1 MTVDFNDYFWGE
13 KNNGFDVLYHNM
25 KYGLVASKELSEF
38 FREKSNIEE
47 QNSKLMSKLAHKA
60 STGTLNSTFAPVW
73 TILRTSAEKLSTLHM
88 QMVQKLTELVKDVAK
103 YADELHKKHKSVK
116 EEESQTLDCVKAIQS
131 STTEVQKAR
140 DLYSNKVL
148 ELEKLRKDSASQK
161 DIEKLETKL
170 RKLQEDY
177 KVLLE
182 KHNPIKNEFERRMTQ
197 TCKRFQEIEEVHLRQ
212 MKEFLS
218 TYLELLQN
226 NHDMVGQVHSD
237 FKRQFLDMTVDKLL
251 EQFVLNKYTGL
262 EKPEMPELEFIPLSI
277 NQQLSA
283 TSATRLNQPNTASI
297 SSATNSNS
305 ATSINRAGA
314 ISMDQRGLEASSL
327 GSTASGSVGLVN
339 NDDTIVA
346 SSAKITASAITSTSR
361 PTSPELAPASA
372 AGNAAATS
380 SNSSTATAT
389 TVKSNFLNWFSS
401 NIPSKSHQQQQHSV
415 GLNATATT
423 SASGNFG
430 MASNGTNNNSISTST
445 TTTTTTSTSTTNTT
459 TKTTTTGT
467 TIKNPLNSELQ
478 SLQDNNNQ
486 ALKHMERDALTIET
500 NDNNTNTTTTTIT
513 TTTTTTTTTITTINT
528 NSTTTS
534 PTTTTASTATA
545 ATSLLPNIS
554 AIGTNTKKM
563 TERCIATSTTNHHF
577 SPQNTTT
584 SSTSA
589 SLGGGTSSQ
598 RRTTSLLN
606 IFSSNSQ
613 VSGILR
619 SRRDKAKTKKSKKK
633 KDGDLGDNIQE
644 ERTQSVDRLNSGL
657 DYDDHNR
664 IKSQSTVGSSAIGLA
679 LTSTTGSSSGI
690 TIGNVDSSG
699 STVINSTAISSTTN
713 ITNNNATTNI
723 CDILI
728 NSSASGG
735 GSGGGDALITK
746 ANSSGVT
753 INATTVSNNFKG
765 NEVDEDGYSLQP
777 PKEIAWEE
785 NHENAG
791 SFYSDSDSDSDNDK
805 PERRIHV
812 KIKPLNNGQ
821 APMSASVDELRATV
835 ENISLSPT
843 GVFSHHSQQL
853 QQPSRLTSRQQSPE
867 ISNASTPTATVHPYA
882 PLQSP
887 TLSMSNNSRYAD
899 LGDIFSEL
907 GDVSI
912 SAPASANL
920 TKTQSRQI
928 PTPTSG
934 TGTNSSIA
942 IPRPP
947 SRRSEMVVAGARGRI
962 SPAPINAMNRADS
975 IGSLEFRT
983 AIGGIGSSRGPSPLT
998 IGISDTIPLAV
1009 AFHEIIHAYFRGSD
1023 ESRCQVKIS
1032 GDMMLSF
1039 PAGIAGLLANNPNPN
1054 KLGFRIKNV
1063 QNLDNFIPNSKLVQ
1077 VDKNQSS
1084 SFSTMLEFNMPALT
1098 ALLRRQA
1105 EHNPTAS
1112 YFNVDILKYQVR
1124 TKPGASSCP
1133 FQLVSYWKCEPTFT
1147 ALKIDYK
1154 YNNHAMASA
1163 CPLLN
1168 VTLSVPV
1175 NGSVRNVQS
1184 KPHSAWLG
1192 ESNRLVW
1199 NFTDISQNSPD
1210 GGVGTLRARL
1220 ELGDGP
1226 STPALLSTQFN
1237 CEGTTLSGIEFELQ
1251 GSGYRLSL
1259 VKRRFVSGKYV
1270 CEGDGIRSTTTPTPP
1285 SVGSSS
1291 PFSAKSN

>member
-25 KYGLVASKELSEF
+25 KFGWVASKELSEF

-47 QNSKLMSKLAHKA
+47 QNSKLMAKLAHKA

-73 TILRTSAEKLSTLHM
+73 TILRTSAEKLSTLHL

-103 YADELHKKHKSVK
+103 YADELHKKHKTVK
-116 EEESQTLDCVKAIQS
+116 EEESHTLECVQAMQT
-131 STTEVQKAR
+131 STAAVQKLR
-140 DLYSNKVL
+140 DLYASKVL

-161 DIEKLETKL
+161 DIEKVETKL
-170 RKLQEDY
+170 RKLQDEY
-177 KVLLE
+177 KALLD
-182 KHNPIKNEFERRMTQ
+182 KHNPIKNDFERRMTQ

-218 TYLELLQN
+218 TFLEMLQN

-237 FKRQFLDMTVDKLL
+237 FKRQFNDMTVDKLL

-262 EKPEMPELEFIPLSI
+262 EKPEVPELEIIPLSI
-277 NQQLSA
+277 QQQQSV
-283 TSATRLNQPNTASI
+283 SATRLNHPGGTAVAAS
-297 SSATNSNS
+297 NSNS
-305 ATSINRAGA
+305 ATSIQGA
-314 ISMDQRGLEASSL
+314 ISRITSGSISMDQRGSVGVDAGSL
-327 GSTASGSVGLVN
+327 GSGGGGIGAVGGSGSGSNSLLNADDNILGIQTSPRATSPILLNSAADAISGISSVN
-339 NDDTIVA
+339 
-346 SSAKITASAITSTSR
+346 TAPAAVVTSTSTN
-361 PTSPELAPASA
+361 TS
-372 AGNAAATS
+372 
-380 SNSSTATAT
+380 
-389 TVKSNFLNWFSS
+389 TVRSNFLNWFSS
-401 NIPSKSHQQQQHSV
+401 SIPSSKQQPANSNA
-415 GLNATATT
+415 GATAATT
-423 SASGNFG
+423 TANSGGGNFG
-430 MASNGTNNNSISTST
+430 TDSIGSTHTATAIMKNS
-445 TTTTTTSTSTTNTT
+445 
-459 TKTTTTGT
+459 
-467 TIKNPLNSELQ
+467 LNSELQ
-478 SLQDNNNQ
+478 SLQDNNN
-486 ALKHMERDALTIET
+486 
-500 NDNNTNTTTTTIT
+500 
-513 TTTTTTTTTITTINT
+513 
-528 NSTTTS
+528 
-534 PTTTTASTATA
+534 
-545 ATSLLPNIS
+545 
-554 AIGTNTKKM
+554 
-563 TERCIATSTTNHHF
+563 
-577 SPQNTTT
+577 
-584 SSTSA
+584 
-589 SLGGGTSSQ
+589 
-598 RRTTSLLN
+598 
-606 IFSSNSQ
+606 Q

-633 KDGDLGDNIQE
+633 KDGEATDNIQE
-644 ERTQSVDRLNSGL
+644 EQQGSVDRANNS
-657 DYDDHNR
+657 YDTDDINR
-664 IKSQSTVGSSAIGLA
+664 MKTQNSSGSSAGGLGLSSA
-679 LTSTTGSSSGI
+679 SAPGS
-690 TIGNVDSSG
+690 VDSSG
-699 STVINSTAISSTTN
+699 GGAGAIGVNISENIGSSSAGNTVNA
-713 ITNNNATTNI
+713 TNNANKNSNASGNGT
-723 CDILI
+723 
-728 NSSASGG
+728 ASGG
-735 GSGGGDALITK
+735 TK
-746 ANSSGVT
+746 AYG
-753 INATTVSNNFKG
+753 G
-765 NEVDEDGYSLQP
+765 NEVDEDGYSMQP

-785 NHENAG
+785 NHDKTG

-843 GVFSHHSQQL
+843 SVFSTFNQQHSNQQL
-853 QQPSRLTSRQQSPE
+853 QQSRIASRQQSPE

-907 GDVSI
+907 GEVSA
-912 SAPASANL
+912 SAPASATLSKSN
-920 TKTQSRQI
+920 SRQI
-928 PTPTSG
+928 PTPTSA
-934 TGTNSSIA
+934 NSIA

-947 SRRSEMVVAGARGRI
+947 SRRSEMVMVPSVAAARGRI
-962 SPAPINAMNRADS
+962 SPSPAMNRADS

-998 IGISDTIPLAV
+998 IGISDSIPLAV

-1039 PAGIAGLLANNPNPN
+1039 PAGIVGLLANNPNPA

-1063 QNLDNFIPNSKLVQ
+1063 QNLENLLPNSKLVQ
-1077 VDKNQSS
+1077 IDRNQSS
-1084 SFSTMLEFNMPALT
+1084 TFSTLLEFNMPTLT
-1098 ALLRRQA
+1098 ALLRHQA
-1105 EHNPTAS
+1105 EHNPNAS

-1124 TKPGASSCP
+1124 SKPGASSCP

-1163 CPLLN
+1163 SPLLN

-1175 NGSVRNVQS
+1175 NGLVRNVQS

-1199 NFTDISQNSPD
+1199 NFTDISQNSQD

-1220 ELGDGP
+1220 ELNDGP
-1226 STPALLSTQFN
+1226 SIPALLTTQFN

-1270 CEGDGIRSTTTPTPP
+1270 CEGDGVRSGATPTPP

>member
-25 KYGLVASKELSEF
+25 KFGWVASKELSEF

-47 QNSKLMSKLAHKA
+47 QNSKLMAKLAHKA

-73 TILRTSAEKLSTLHM
+73 TILRTSAEKLSTLHL

-103 YADELHKKHKSVK
+103 YADELHKKHKTVK
-116 EEESQTLDCVKAIQS
+116 EEESHTLECVQAMQA
-131 STTEVQKAR
+131 STAAVQKLR
-140 DLYSNKVL
+140 DLYNSKVL
-148 ELEKLRKDSASQK
+148 ELEKVRKDNASQK
-161 DIEKLETKL
+161 DIEKIETKL
-170 RKLQEDY
+170 RKLQEEY
-177 KVLLE
+177 KTLLD
-182 KHNPIKNEFERRMTQ
+182 KHNPIKNDFERRMTQ

-218 TYLELLQN
+218 TFLEMLQN

-237 FKRQFLDMTVDKLL
+237 FKRQFNDMTVDKLL

-262 EKPEMPELEFIPLSI
+262 EKPKVPELEITPLSI
-277 NQQLSA
+277 QQQQQQSV
-283 TSATRLNQPNTASI
+283 SATRLNQSGGSAAAAS
-297 SSATNSNS
+297 NSNS
-305 ATSINRAGA
+305 ATSIQGA
-314 ISMDQRGLEASSL
+314 ISRITSGSVSIDQRGNVEAGSL
-327 GSTASGSVGLVN
+327 GSGGGGIGAAGGSGSGSNSLLN
-339 NDDTIVA
+339 ADDTILGIQA
-346 SSAKITASAITSTSR
+346 SPRA
-361 PTSPELAPASA
+361 TSPILV
-372 AGNAAATS
+372 NATTTYATTTTS
-380 SNSSTATAT
+380 SISTTPAGVSSSSTSTATS
-389 TVKSNFLNWFSS
+389 TVRSNFLNWFSS
-401 NIPSKSHQQQQHSV
+401 SIPSNKQPT
-415 GLNATATT
+415 NATTGANAAAAAT
-423 SASGNFG
+423 A
-430 MASNGTNNNSISTST
+430 T
-445 TTTTTTSTSTTNTT
+445 TTTTTA
-459 TKTTTTGT
+459 
-467 TIKNPLNSELQ
+467 NS
-478 SLQDNNNQ
+478 
-486 ALKHMERDALTIET
+486 
-500 NDNNTNTTTTTIT
+500 
-513 TTTTTTTTTITTINT
+513 
-528 NSTTTS
+528 
-534 PTTTTASTATA
+534 
-545 ATSLLPNIS
+545 
-554 AIGTNTKKM
+554 
-563 TERCIATSTTNHHF
+563 
-577 SPQNTTT
+577 
-584 SSTSA
+584 
-589 SLGGGTSSQ
+589 GGG
-598 RRTTSLLN
+598 N
-606 IFSSNSQ
+606 F

-633 KDGDLGDNIQE
+633 KDGEAADNIQE
-644 ERTQSVDRLNSGL
+644 ERLGSVDRSNNS
-657 DYDDHNR
+657 YDNDENN
-664 IKSQSTVGSSAIGLA
+664 KMKAQNSSGSSAGGLGISSA
-679 LTSTTGSSSGI
+679 SAPGS
-690 TIGNVDSSG
+690 VDSSG
-699 STVINSTAISSTTN
+699 GGAGVLGINASGNSAGGLTSSAANAAGNANASSSATGNGTAAGGA
-713 ITNNNATTNI
+713 ATT
-723 CDILI
+723 
-728 NSSASGG
+728 
-735 GSGGGDALITK
+735 K
-746 ANSSGVT
+746 AYG
-753 INATTVSNNFKG
+753 A
-765 NEVDEDGYSLQP
+765 NEVDEDGYSMQP
-777 PKEIAWEE
+777 PKDNAWNE
-785 NHENAG
+785 NHDKAG

-843 GVFSHHSQQL
+843 SVFSTFNQQHSNQQL
-853 QQPSRLTSRQQSPE
+853 QQSRIASRQQSPE

-907 GDVSI
+907 GDVSA
-912 SAPASANL
+912 SAPASATLSKSN
-920 TKTQSRQI
+920 SRQI
-928 PTPTSG
+928 PTPTS
-934 TGTNSSIA
+934 TSSIA

-947 SRRSEMVVAGARGRI
+947 SRRSEMGMAPTVVAARGRI
-962 SPAPINAMNRADS
+962 SPSPAMNRADS

-998 IGISDTIPLAV
+998 IGISDTIPIAV

-1039 PAGIAGLLANNPNPN
+1039 PAGIVGLLANNPNPA

-1063 QNLDNFIPNSKLVQ
+1063 QNLENLIPNSKLVQ
-1077 VDKNQSS
+1077 IDRNQSS

-1098 ALLRRQA
+1098 ALLRHQA
-1105 EHNPTAS
+1105 EHSPNAS

-1124 TKPGASSCP
+1124 SKPGASSCP
-1133 FQLVSYWKCEPTFT
+1133 FQLVSYWKCESTFT

-1163 CPLLN
+1163 SPLLN

-1199 NFTDISQNSPD
+1199 NFTDISQNSQD

-1220 ELGDGP
+1220 ELNEGP
-1226 STPALLSTQFN
+1226 SIPALLTTQFN

-1270 CEGDGIRSTTTPTPP
+1270 CEGDGVRSGATPTPP

>member
-25 KYGLVASKELSEF
+25 KFGCLASKELSEF

-47 QNSKLMSKLAHKA
+47 QNSKLMAKLAHKA

-73 TILRTSAEKLSTLHM
+73 TILRTSAEKLSTLHL

-103 YADELHKKHKSVK
+103 YADELHKKHKTVK
-116 EEESQTLDCVKAIQS
+116 EEESQTLESVQAMQT
-131 STTEVQKAR
+131 STAAVQKLR
-140 DLYSNKVL
+140 DLYASKVL
-148 ELEKLRKDSASQK
+148 ELEKLRKDNGSQK
-161 DIEKLETKL
+161 DIEKVETKL
-170 RKLQEDY
+170 RKLHDEY
-177 KVLLE
+177 KALLD
-182 KHNPIKNEFERRMTQ
+182 KHNPIKNDFERRMTQ

-218 TYLELLQN
+218 TFLEMLQN

-237 FKRQFLDMTVDKLL
+237 FKRQFNDMTVDKLL

-262 EKPEMPELEFIPLSI
+262 EKPEVPELENIPLSI
-277 NQQLSA
+277 QQQQSI
-283 TSATRLNQPNTASI
+283 SATRLNQPVAAS
-297 SSATNSNS
+297 NSNS
-305 ATSINRAGA
+305 ATSIQGA
-314 ISMDQRGLEASSL
+314 ISRITSGSISMDQRGSVGVEAGSL
-327 GSTASGSVGLVN
+327 ASGGGAIGAVDGSGSGSNSHLN
-339 NDDTIVA
+339 ADDNILGIQASPRATSPILLNTTADVTSGT
-346 SSAKITASAITSTSR
+346 SSANTAVPAAAAASTSTS
-361 PTSPELAPASA
+361 TS
-372 AGNAAATS
+372 
-380 SNSSTATAT
+380 
-389 TVKSNFLNWFSS
+389 TVRSNFLNWFSS
-401 NIPSKSHQQQQHSV
+401 SIPSSKQQPANS
-415 GLNATATT
+415 NAGATD
-423 SASGNFG
+423 A
-430 MASNGTNNNSISTST
+430 T
-445 TTTTTTSTSTTNTT
+445 TTT
-459 TKTTTTGT
+459 
-467 TIKNPLNSELQ
+467 NS
-478 SLQDNNNQ
+478 
-486 ALKHMERDALTIET
+486 
-500 NDNNTNTTTTTIT
+500 
-513 TTTTTTTTTITTINT
+513 
-528 NSTTTS
+528 
-534 PTTTTASTATA
+534 
-545 ATSLLPNIS
+545 
-554 AIGTNTKKM
+554 
-563 TERCIATSTTNHHF
+563 
-577 SPQNTTT
+577 
-584 SSTSA
+584 
-589 SLGGGTSSQ
+589 GGG
-598 RRTTSLLN
+598 N
-606 IFSSNSQ
+606 F

-633 KDGDLGDNIQE
+633 KDGEAADNIQE
-644 ERTQSVDRLNSGL
+644 EHQGSVDRANNS
-657 DYDDHNR
+657 YDTDDMNR
-664 IKSQSTVGSSAIGLA
+664 MKAQNSSGSSAGGLGISSA
-679 LTSTTGSSSGI
+679 SAPGS
-690 TIGNVDSSG
+690 VDSSG
-699 STVINSTAISSTTN
+699 GGAGALGVNISENIGGGSSGNGNSSA
-713 ITNNNATTNI
+713 TNNANK
-723 CDILI
+723 
-728 NSSASGG
+728 NSSASGNG
-735 GSGGGDALITK
+735 TAGSGAGGTK
-746 ANSSGVT
+746 AYG
-753 INATTVSNNFKG
+753 A
-765 NEVDEDGYSLQP
+765 NEVDEDGYSMQP

-785 NHENAG
+785 NQDKTG

-843 GVFSHHSQQL
+843 SVFSTFNQQHSNQQL
-853 QQPSRLTSRQQSPE
+853 QQSRIASRQQSPE

-887 TLSMSNNSRYAD
+887 TLSMTNNSRYAD

-907 GDVSI
+907 GDVSA
-912 SAPASANL
+912 SAPASATLSKSN
-920 TKTQSRQI
+920 SRQI
-928 PTPTSG
+928 PTPTSA
-934 TGTNSSIA
+934 NSIA

-947 SRRSEMVVAGARGRI
+947 SRRSEMVMAPSVAAARGRI
-962 SPAPINAMNRADS
+962 SPSPAMNRADS

-1039 PAGIAGLLANNPNPN
+1039 PAGIVGLLANNPNPA
-1054 KLGFRIKNV
+1054 KLGFRIKNM
-1063 QNLDNFIPNSKLVQ
+1063 QNLENLIPNSKLVQ
-1077 VDKNQSS
+1077 IDRNQSS
-1084 SFSTMLEFNMPALT
+1084 SFSTLLEFNMPALT
-1098 ALLRRQA
+1098 ALLRHQA
-1105 EHNPTAS
+1105 EHNPNAS

-1124 TKPGASSCP
+1124 SKPGASSCP
-1133 FQLVSYWKCEPTFT
+1133 FQLVSYWKCETTFT

-1163 CPLLN
+1163 SPLLN

-1175 NGSVRNVQS
+1175 NGLVRNVQS

-1199 NFTDISQNSPD
+1199 NFTDISQNSQD

-1220 ELGDGP
+1220 ELNDGP
-1226 STPALLSTQFN
+1226 SIPALLTTQFN

-1270 CEGDGIRSTTTPTPP
+1270 CEGDGVRSGATPTPP